1 MANPTDLQGMLTS
14 QLLQPQAQA
23 AIPSTY
29 EQRMLQQ
36 GQKFATGLRRG
47 IGAMTGSDTRTT
59 AEKAQAMMA
68 NLDINDPKDQPK
80 ILQLV
85 NSINPAQAPKL
96 VAAFAQQKR
105 QRDEKQSGIDAKN
118 TSREKFAEY
127 LDRTYPNKGY
137 GALAL
142 QGLITPANMKNF
154 IKEADKERKTQVIS
168 VSVDGVNKQRLVDSV
183 SGVKIMEWDSAKTGT
198 ADPNQPTYITKEV
211 IKNGQK
217 KSVMFK
223 RVGDNVTEVATLG
236 ATTIKD
242 GEDYEKVEITKAD
255 GQAYIQFLDLSK
267 PEGKRLVHEIKSNEN
282 RETVE
287 EVDSATGQTIKYSML
302 PNGSDKIRFG
312 VVKPASFEIK
322 PNDDGTYNVWN
333 NTLGRYERE
342 NVATQESAEQ
352 LIVKKQQTNRK
363 LIELDMQIGFI
374 DEAKALLGGFPD
386 AILHPLM
393 RYAPTT
399 DALKLEKKVKAIKSF
414 IGKNTLMEMRKGS
427 AVGATGL
434 GALNLKEL
442 EMVQA
447 SLDEL
452 DPLVGD
458 EAFLKQLNKVK
469 KHYQG
474 WRASLMGRPED
485 IDWSNPAYREFTRT
499 VTGADGV
506 PRLYYTLS
514 DEKGAPLR
522 GPDGKILY
530 YEANIRE
537 EG

>member
-29 EQRMLQQ
+29 EQRMLQH
-36 GQKFATGLRRG
+36 GADAARTMRRG
-47 IGAMTGSDTRTT
+47 MGALTGSDTRST

-68 NLDINDPKDQPK
+68 NLDINDPNDQPK

-85 NSINPAQAPKL
+85 NSINPAQTPKL

-154 IKEADKERKTQVIS
+154 IKEADKERKTQVVP
-168 VSVDGVNKQRLVDSV
+168 VSVDGVNKQRLIDST

-198 ADPNQPTYITKEV
+198 ADPNQPTYITKDV
-211 IKNGQK
+211 IRNGQK

-242 GEDYEKVEITKAD
+242 GVDYEKVEITKAD
-255 GQAYIQFLDLSK
+255 GQNYVQFLDLSK
-267 PEGKRLVHEIKSNEN
+267 PEGQRLVHEVKANEN
-282 RETVE
+282 RQIIE
-287 EVDSATGQTIKYSML
+287 ELDFTTGQTIKYSLL
-302 PNGSDKIRFG
+302 PDGTDRIRFG
-312 VVKPASFEIK
+312 ITKPASFEIR
-322 PNDDGTYNVWN
+322 PNDDGTYDVWN
-333 NTLGRYERE
+333 NTLGKVERE
-342 NVATQESAEQ
+342 NVATEKSAEQ

-363 LIELDMQIGFI
+363 LTELDMQIGFI
-374 DEAKALLGGFPD
+374 DEAKDLLGGFPD
-386 AILHPLM
+386 AVVHPLM
-393 RYAPTT
+393 RYVPTT
-399 DALKLEKKVKAIKSF
+399 DALNLENKVNSIKSF
-414 IGKNTLMEMRKGS
+414 IGKNALMKMREGS

-442 EMVQA
+442 QMVQA
-447 SLDEL
+447 SLGEL

-458 EAFLKQLNKVK
+458 KKFLKQLNTVK

-514 DEKGAPLR
+514 DETGAPLR
-522 GPDGKILY
+522 GSDGKILY